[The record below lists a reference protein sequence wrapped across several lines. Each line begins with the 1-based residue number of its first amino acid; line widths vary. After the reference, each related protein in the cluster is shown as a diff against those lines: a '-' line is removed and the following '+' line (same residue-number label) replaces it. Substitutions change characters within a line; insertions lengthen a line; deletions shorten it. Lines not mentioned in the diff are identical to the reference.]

1 MIPFVYVAALHR
13 KKPGKAND
21 VSLFQV
27 YVLHE
32 CWTVFSISSINSD
45 CFVSNPDVTDAEL
58 FSFIFNYYL
67 WDQTLP
73 SITLCAH
80 ECDFENETVD

>member
-1 MIPFVYVAALHR
+1 MIHIYIYDAAALSS
-13 KKPGKAND
+13 KKPGKIND
-21 VSLFQV
+21 VIIFHV
-27 YVLHE
+27 YELHE
-32 CWTVFSISSINSD
+32 CWTVFSISSLNRD
-45 CFVSNPDVTDAEL
+45 CFVSNPDVAEL
-58 FSFIFNYYL
+58 FSFLFNYYL